1 MSADPLAH
9 RPGIPVYVERWLA
22 LVTRRPWVVLAV
34 VLLIAAAS
42 LAIASRQLGV
52 NTDPADLLD
61 RDLPFQDVRARVGA
75 AFPLMDNTLLLV
87 VEAPAPE
94 QARATAEQLSE
105 RLGEM
110 PEVFSAV
117 DWPAGDRFLR
127 DNGLLLRPSA
137 DLDRLAD
144 QLGQAQPMLARL
156 ARSPTVPGLLGLL
169 GEVADNRDAIELD
182 LDPVF
187 DSIADGI
194 EASLAGHDRPLS
206 WQRLLTPAETAADSA
221 GPAREVLLVRPVLD
235 FGKVMAGRDAVLAAR
250 ALREDM
256 GLSDGPVR
264 MRITGSVAL
273 AYEELQS
280 VIAGASLAGLLA
292 LIFVTVMMYV
302 GLRSLRLVLVALLS
316 LAVGL
321 SITLGFATLA
331 IGHLNLISVAFM
343 VLYVGLGVNYAIHLL
358 LRYREGLVRGFVRE
372 DAVVYSGT
380 HLLGA
385 LALSAATTAIG
396 FFAFVPTSYAGVAEL
411 GLIAGVAMGIT
422 FAISYTLVPAMLSLI
437 PPPDNVQR
445 DTVAV
450 LPVWLLDI
458 PLRHLVAVRW
468 VAVALAVIGLIA
480 ASQLR
485 FDSDPLN
492 LRDPESESVVAL
504 RDLLAGRATGHRNL
518 QAIAPDRASA
528 QQMSSALGALASVDR
543 AVTLLNFAPK
553 GQDDKLLQIEE
564 MRWLLGPDIL
574 AVEWASQPAGVDAVS
589 DAIAELRPALDDID
603 DAAGD
608 GAERLSAA
616 LAALDDRLQSES
628 PADCDALAIGLH
640 RQLLS
645 LLPAALEPLGQA
657 LSVDRPVALDDLP
670 AALRSRWLSPAGDW
684 LIQIFPAGD
693 LSEADERDRFLRDV
707 RTVAPAVSGMP
718 VIQLESGR
726 AITSAFQQA
735 LALALI
741 GIALLLL
748 VLLRSVKMTVWIMLP
763 LLLGGLLTAAAMVSL
778 DMAFNF
784 ANVIALPLLLGVGVD
799 NGVHLVYRHRAGDLP
814 GGNVLRSATA
824 RGIVFGALTTIV
836 SFGNLAFSPHAG
848 TASMGLVLAVGLAL
862 MVLATLIVLPA
873 LLRRA

>member
-22 LVTRRPWVVLAV
+22 LVTRRPWVVLVV

-127 DNGLLLRPSA
+127 DNGLLLRSSA

-156 ARSPTVPGLLGLL
+156 ARSPTVPGLFGLL

-194 EASLAGHDRPLS
+194 EASLAGDDRPLS

-221 GPAREVLLVRPVLD
+221 GPAREVLLVQPVLD

-250 ALREDM
+250 ALRADM
-256 GLSDGPVR
+256 GLSGGPVR

-331 IGHLNLISVAFM
+331 IGHLNLISVAFT

-422 FAISYTLVPAMLSLI
+422 FAISYTLVPAVLSLI
-437 PPPDNVQR
+437 PPPDKLQR
-445 DTVAV
+445 DSVAV

-458 PLRHLVAVRW
+458 PLRHPIAVRW
-468 VAVALAVIGLIA
+468 AAVALAVIGLIA

-492 LRDPESESVVAL
+492 LRDPESESVLAL

-518 QAIAPDRASA
+518 QAIAPDRATA
-528 QQMSSALGALASVDR
+528 EQMSAALAALPSVDR

-564 MRWLLGPDIL
+564 LGPDIL
-574 AVEWASQPAGVDAVS
+574 AAEWASRPAGVDAVS
-589 DAIAELRPALDDID
+589 DAIADLRPALDDID

-608 GAERLSAA
+608 GAERLSSA

-628 PADCDALAIGLH
+628 SADRDALAIGLH

-693 LSEADERDRFLRDV
+693 LSEAGERDRFLRDV
-707 RTVAPAVSGMP
+707 RAVAPAVSGMP

-778 DMAFNF
+778 DIAFNF

-799 NGVHLVYRHRAGDLP
+799 NGVHMVYRHRAGDLP

-873 LLRRA
+873 LLKRA